1 MLRGAPNSPLKHDNI
16 CKGFRI
22 AMPDWFQNI
31 LSGRALSLVVA
42 FIYLGITLY
51 FPHRNGT
58 LITDL
63 FLVSVALAFP
73 LACIWYPDELG
84 EYYGSLPGPAITQKS
99 PAWMVKV
106 GGWILL
112 LLPAI
117 LFWFIYK
124 S

>member
-1 MLRGAPNSPLKHDNI
+1 
-16 CKGFRI
+16 
-22 AMPDWFQNI
+22 MPDWFPNI

-42 FIYLGITLY
+42 LVYAAITGY
-51 FPHRNGT
+51 FGLRDGT
-58 LITDL
+58 VITDL
-63 FLVSVALAFP
+63 FLVGVALAFP

-84 EYYGSLPGPAITQKS
+84 EYYGSLPGPAITRTS
-99 PAWMVKV
+99 PGWMVKL

-117 LFWFIYK
+117 LCFIIYT